1 MNKFFAVILV
11 FAYVGIFAQSDVIM
25 DPSRDENL
33 IDHTYPYNIEVKD
46 SNDVLYSSTNLFANR
61 KKPLV
66 VLFWLTTCYPCRMEM
81 EAITQKY
88 AGWKKSYNFDMVA
101 ISTDFPENHQKFIDL
116 VKQEKWPFP
125 AYHDFRK
132 EFRAVMPDGLNG
144 LPQLFIFDKK
154 GNIVYHKRKYIPGDE
169 DMIVEKVKSL

>member
-1 MNKFFAVILV
+1 MNKFIVIL
-11 FAYVGIFAQSDVIM
+11 FIFLGGGIFAQSEIIA
-25 DPSRDENL
+25 DPSRSETL
-33 IDHTYPYNIEVKD
+33 IDHTFPYNIELQDV
-46 SNDVLYSSTNLFANR
+46 NDKLFNTATLFANR

-66 VLFWLTTCYPCRMEM
+66 VLFWLTTCYPCRMEL
-81 EAITQKY
+81 EAIKQKY
-88 AGWKKSYNFDMVA
+88 AAWKKSNNFELIA
-101 ISTDFPENHQKFIDL
+101 ISTDFAENHQKFIDL
-116 VKQEKWPFP
+116 VKKEEWPFP

-132 EFRAVMPDGLNG
+132 EFRSVMPEGLNG

>member
-1 MNKFFAVILV
+1 MNKIFAVILV
-11 FAYVGIFAQSDVIM
+11 FCWISIFAQSEVVLDQ
-25 DPSRDENL
+25 SRDENL
-33 IDHTYPYNIEVKD
+33 IVHTFPYNIEVKD
-46 SNDVLYSSTNLFANR
+46 SNDIVFNSETLFGNR

-88 AGWKKSYNFDMVA
+88 AAWMKNYNFDMVA

-116 VKQEKWPFP
+116 VKKEKWPFP

-132 EFRAVMPDGLNG
+132 EFRIVMPDGLNG